1 MKPKFIHLMTAVLLL
16 SCNFTAKG
24 QASTKFNLENNFK
37 KEVLTFHRLSNHS
50 LVNSTD
56 IYMIVN
62 VNDSCAL
69 TSANGSSAAPDAIH
83 VTIVGDSITGSI
95 DDVLQWQFTH
105 TTEGYI
111 IYPKNS
117 TTTWLYT
124 TNNNNGVRIGKN
136 TAKIWTLDVTDPD
149 KPNYHGFMNNT
160 YSRYMGIYKDQDW
173 RAYTSVNNNIANTQ
187 IEIFVL
193 IDTPMPGTVSTPTFD
208 PEAGLYMAPQEVSII
223 CSTEGVI
230 IYYTIDGTD
239 PDSTSTVYNTAI
251 NVAEDKTIKAI
262 AYKEGM
268 NPSNIASAS
277 YVIINNEPYITATPD
292 SMNGFTYLE
301 EEGPSESQSYI
312 LMASDLEGSGNINVS
327 ANEYFEISLNNMEF
341 ANTLNIPFANGV
353 ITDQPVT
360 VYVRMKANLEG
371 DTYEG
376 EITHE
381 GGNAVCNVTV
391 NGEVIN
397 THIPKIIN
405 ELIPLYMQGI
415 NGTNNKRI
423 PFAYTLTLGGLN
435 PNTTY
440 RYINQM
446 VISDDAATAA
456 GVGNIIF
463 VNGNEFFRVTSPS
476 FETEGN
482 YGEFTTDKNGEYTGW
497 FISEATANIRFTPGN
512 HVFMR
517 VRINDG
523 NNGSTA
529 EHYFTSES
537 YATILAFGTEN
548 DNLKGTAIYAHSNDD
563 SKNFVF
569 LYDNIQAEGRP
580 LYGTSIETTGIDFA
594 DISQYATFYKNNVSG
609 IDGAWGGI
617 IPNINDNGVKYI
629 GIYSN
634 EKGELVNNYI
644 SNDGLWGITNT
655 VNPVG
660 STNEPLYINLIEQN
674 INELYE
680 LDVNIWNTRHE
691 IIIENNS
698 GKKLQMTILNVLGQ
712 AIIARDN
719 IGQGFQHISHN
730 LNYGTYIIMI
740 NNNKLFKSAKIIVK

>member
-1 MKPKFIHLMTAVLLL
+1 MKPQFIHFMTAVLLL
-16 SCNFTAKG
+16 SCNLSAKG
-24 QASTKFNLENNFK
+24 QASTKFNLEDNF
-37 KEVLTFHRLSNHS
+37 KEVLTFHRLSHHS

-69 TSANGSSAAPDAIH
+69 TSVNGSSAAPDAVH

-95 DDVLQWQFTH
+95 DDVLQWQFAD
-105 TTEGYI
+105 TTDGYV

-193 IDTPMPGTVSTPTFD
+193 SEAPMPGTVSTPAFE
-208 PEAGLYMAPQEVSII
+208 PEGGSYTAPQEVSII
-223 CSTEGVI
+223 CATADAT
-230 IYYTIDGTD
+230 IYYTTDGTD
-239 PDSTSTVYNTAI
+239 PDSTSTVYDAVI
-251 NVAEDKTIKAI
+251 DVAEDMTIKAI

-268 NPSNIASAS
+268 NPSNIASAA

-292 SMNGFTYLE
+292 SINGFTYLE
-301 EEGPSESQSYI
+301 GEGPSESQSYT
-312 LMASDLEGSGNINVS
+312 LTASDLEGSGNINIT
-327 ANEYFEISLNNMEF
+327 ANEYFEISLNDMEF
-341 ANTLNIPFANGV
+341 TNTIDIAFADGV
-353 ITDQPVT
+353 LIGQPVT
-360 VYVRMKANLEG
+360 VYVRMKAPLETG
-371 DTYEG
+371 TYEG
-376 EITHE
+376 EIIHE
-381 GGNAVCNVTV
+381 GGNAACNVTV
-391 NGEVIN
+391 NGEVID
-397 THIPKIIN
+397 TQLPEIID
-405 ELIPLYMQGI
+405 EFIPLYMQGI
-415 NGTNNKRI
+415 DGTNNKRI

-435 PNTTY
+435 SNTTY

-446 VISDDAATAA
+446 VTSDDAATAA

-476 FETEGN
+476 FETEGK
-482 YGEFTTDKNGEYTGW
+482 YGEFTTDENGEYTGR
-497 FISEATANIRFTPGN
+497 FISEATANVRFTPGN

-523 NNGSTA
+523 NNGTTA

-537 YATILAFGTEN
+537 YATILSFGTEN
-548 DNLKGTAIYAHSNDD
+548 DDTKGTALYAHSNDD
-563 SKNFVF
+563 AKNFVF

-580 LYGTSIETTGIDFA
+580 LYGTSIETTGVDFA
-594 DISQYATFYKNNVSG
+594 GISQYATFYKNNVSG

-634 EKGELVNNYI
+634 ENGELVNSYI

-660 STNEPLYINLIEQN
+660 GTNEPLYIDFIEQN
-674 INELYE
+674 INELDE
-680 LDVNIWNTRHE
+680 LDVDIWNTRHE

-698 GKKLQMTILNVLGQ
+698 DKELQMTIFNVLGH
-712 AIIARDN
+712 AVIVRDN
-719 IGQGFQHISHN
+719 IEKGIQHIRHN
-730 LNYGTYIIMI
+730 LNYGIYIIMVDD
-740 NNNKLFKSAKIIVK
+740 NKIFKSTKIIVR